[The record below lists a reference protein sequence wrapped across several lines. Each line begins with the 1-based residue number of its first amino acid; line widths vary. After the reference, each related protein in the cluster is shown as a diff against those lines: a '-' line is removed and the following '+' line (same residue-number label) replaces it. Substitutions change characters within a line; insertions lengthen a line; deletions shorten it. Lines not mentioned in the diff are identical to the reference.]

1 MGLVTS
7 HMRGAIYIPIGASIR
22 SGKKEKEKCDCL
34 TPCFEKVLPVA
45 PVGLHRVSCIHD
57 VPFCIDRDPPQR
69 ASVPAEQHVDG
80 GGGKKETV
88 SNEFYFERKFAKSI
102 ATVKK
107 RRSTRTGNLFLAPAL
122 TLRRAVLRL

>member
-1 MGLVTS
+1 
-7 HMRGAIYIPIGASIR
+7 MRGAIYIYSIVHVR
-22 SGKKEKEKCDCL
+22 GFVSGYWRGKKRNRG
-34 TPCFEKVLPVA
+34 VLLASKKALSVA